1 MSEIY
6 KERKTCRSCG
16 NPDLRFVLWLGNQY
30 IVNFPEG
37 DSKEECLRGPL
48 EVVLCGDRNCSL
60 VQLRHTV
67 NPDLLFRQFWYKSGI
82 TETMRRALADITAEA
97 EHRAALA
104 AGDIVVDIGTNDG
117 TLLRTYTVPG
127 LVTVGFEPAVNLFAE
142 ASQGTSRIIGD
153 YFNRAGFEKHFPGKK
168 AKAVTSIAMFYDL
181 EEPNRFVNDI
191 ENVLAKDGVW
201 INQMNYLGS
210 MLKLN
215 AFDNISHEHLG
226 YYSLSSLQ
234 YLLSRH
240 NLEVVDTELNDI
252 NGGSF
257 RTLVSH
263 RGAFPV
269 HQRVRD
275 LQESEKHLTE
285 FQIYEAFAKRLE
297 ALRDQTR
304 TFIGAELEKGK
315 KVYAY
320 GASTR
325 GNSLMQYFGLD
336 QNWIRAAAERNPAKF
351 GKKTAGTNIPIISED
366 QARAQKPDYF
376 LVLPWAFINEF
387 VARETSFLQRGGKF
401 IVPLPEFRVIGA
413 GS

>member
-6 KERKTCRSCG
+6 TERKTCRSCG
-16 NPDLRFVLWLGNQY
+16 NPDLKFVLWLGNQY
-30 IVNFPEG
+30 VVNFPEG
-37 DSKEECLRGPL
+37 DSREECIRGPL
-48 EVVLCGDRNCSL
+48 EVVICGDRNCSL

-82 TETMRRALADITAEA
+82 TETMRRALANITEEA
-97 EHRAALA
+97 QKRVALS

-127 LVTVGFEPAVNLFAE
+127 LTTVGFEPAVNLVAE
-142 ASQGTSRIIGD
+142 ASQGTSKIIND
-153 YFNRAGFEKHFPGKK
+153 YFNRASFEKKFSREK
-168 AKAVTSIAMFYDL
+168 AKVITSIAMFYDL
-181 EEPNRFVNDI
+181 EEPNRFVDDVK
-191 ENVLAKDGVW
+191 NVLANDGVW

-215 AFDNISHEHLG
+215 AFDNISHEHLE

-234 YLLSRH
+234 PLLARH
-240 NLEVVDTELNDI
+240 ALEVVDAELNEI

-257 RTLVSH
+257 RATIAH
-263 RGAFPV
+263 CGAFPV

-275 LQESEKHLTE
+275 LQASEKHLTE
-285 FQIYEAFAKRLE
+285 FQTYEAFAKRLQ
-297 ALRDQTR
+297 ALREEAR
-304 TFIGAELEKGK
+304 NFISAELEKGK

-336 QNWIRAAAERNPAKF
+336 QNWIRAAAERNPAKY
-351 GKKTAGTNIPIISED
+351 GKKTAGTNIPIIAED
-366 QARAQKPDYF
+366 QARREKPDYF
-376 LVLPWAFINEF
+376 LVLPWAFIKEF
-387 VARETSFLQRGGKF
+387 VARETEFLQGGGKF
-401 IVPLPEFRVIGA
+401 IVPLPEFRVIG
-413 GS
+413 S

>member
-6 KERKTCRSCG
+6 TERKTCRSCG
-16 NPDLRFVLWLGNQY
+16 NPDLKFVLWLGNQY

-37 DSKEECLRGPL
+37 DSKEECIRGPL

-82 TETMRRALADITAEA
+82 TETMRRALANITEEA
-97 EHRAALA
+97 QKRVALSA
-104 AGDIVVDIGTNDG
+104 DDIVVDIGTNDG

-127 LVTVGFEPAVNLFAE
+127 LVTVGFEPAVNLVAE
-142 ASQGTSRIIGD
+142 ASQGTSQIIND

-168 AKAVTSIAMFYDL
+168 ASVVTSIAMFYDL
-181 EEPNRFVNDI
+181 EEPNRFVDDI
-191 ENVLAKDGVW
+191 KNVLAKKGVW

-215 AFDNISHEHLG
+215 AFDNISHEHLE

-234 YLLSRH
+234 PLLARH
-240 NLEVVDTELNDI
+240 DLEVVDAELNDI

-257 RTLVSH
+257 RATIAH

-269 HQRVRD
+269 HQRVQD
-275 LQESEKHLTE
+275 LQTEEKHLTE
-285 FQIYEAFAKRLE
+285 FQTYEAFAKRLQ
-297 ALRDQTR
+297 ALRDQAR
-304 TFIGAELEKGK
+304 VFISAELEKGK

-336 QNWIRAAAERNPAKF
+336 QNWIRAAAERNPAKY

-366 QARAQKPDYF
+366 QARAEKPDYF
-376 LVLPWAFINEF
+376 LVLPWAFIKEF
-387 VARETSFLQRGGKF
+387 AARETEFLRRGGKF
-401 IVPLPEFRVIGA
+401 IVPLPEFRVIEGVK
-413 GS
+413 